1 LLLTFQ
7 KELLLTRIE
16 NQIIKIQAITTQST
30 LSMKAKT
37 KSKPISL
44 LNANENV
51 LSNQQANEK
60 HQALNSQPITSS
72 QPIRHTQLLKL
83 EIMNLPIRVK
93 KRKSSYKGQEKP

>member
-16 NQIIKIQAITTQST
+16 NQIIKIQAITNQST
-30 LSMKAKT
+30 LSMKEKT
-37 KSKPISL
+37 KRKPISL

-60 HQALNSQPITSS
+60 HQALNSQPI
-72 QPIRHTQLLKL
+72 RYTQLLKL

>member
-1 LLLTFQ
+1 MFSEIQ
-7 KELLLTRIE
+7 KTIFFLFFFERKAFCSLSKKNSHYINERAD
-16 NQIIKIQAITTQST
+16 NQIIKNQAITTQST

-60 HQALNSQPITSS
+60 HQALNSQPITGS
-72 QPIRHTQLLKL
+72 
-83 EIMNLPIRVK
+83 
-93 KRKSSYKGQEKP
+93 